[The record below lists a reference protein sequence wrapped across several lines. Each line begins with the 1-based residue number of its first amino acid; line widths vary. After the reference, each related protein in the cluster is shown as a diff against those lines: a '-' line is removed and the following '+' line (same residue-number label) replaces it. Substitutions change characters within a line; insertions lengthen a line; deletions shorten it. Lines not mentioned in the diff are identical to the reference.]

1 MKLKQIKLRK
11 YGRVTAKLLLVA
23 LLVASF
29 PVFKHKAQ
37 AASLTSMRAVASRL
51 AENTNSDYTIYF
63 VSPTGIQSG
72 EVDTI
77 VLTFSS
83 DYTLAAEAAAN
94 FDFAVGDSGTCTTA
108 VFTEETIATTASATE
123 WGVDV
128 TGDVVTF
135 TPETDDTHA
144 GGLCYRIEMG
154 TVATTGGTGA
164 ANTVQNGALDNDETI
179 IFSGDFDDTGTISL
193 DIISDDQVDIT
204 ATVDPTITFTIDD
217 NAIGFGTLSAATGRW
232 ATADATGANAVA
244 GNLPTAAN
252 VLTIATNAASGYAL
266 TYNGATLTSSG
277 GTIDV
282 ASITADSDGTPGTEQ
297 FGLALSTSGNATIA
311 GAYDRA
317 TNSDFAFVAST
328 TTTIAS
334 ETGPTATETFSVSY
348 LANISGS
355 TEAGAY
361 ATTLTYIAT
370 GTF

>member
-1 MKLKQIKLRK
+1 MKLKQMKLRK

-29 PVFKHKAQ
+29 PVFSHKAQ
-37 AASLTSMRAVASRL
+37 AASLTSMQAIASRL
-51 AENTNSDYTIYF
+51 QENTNSDYTIYF
-63 VSPTGIQSG
+63 VSPTGIQTG
-72 EVDTI
+72 GADTI
-77 VLTFSS
+77 ILTFSS
-83 DYTLAAEAAAN
+83 DFVLAAEAAAN
-94 FDFAVGDSGTCTTA
+94 FDFAVGSTGTCSSA
-108 VFTEETIATTASATE
+108 VFTEETVATTASGTE

-135 TPETDDTHA
+135 SPETDDVHA

-164 ANTVQNGALDNDETI
+164 ADTVQNGALDNDDTI
-179 IFSGDFDDTGTISL
+179 VFTGAFADTGTIAL

-217 NAIGFGTLSAATGRW
+217 NAIGFGTLTSATGRW
-232 ATADATGANAVA
+232 ATADATGTNASA
-244 GNLPTAAN
+244 TTPTAAN
-252 VLTIATNAASGYAL
+252 VLTIATNAASGWVL
-266 TYNGATLTSSG
+266 SYNGATLTSSG
-277 GTIDV
+277 GTISPATVDE
-282 ASITADSDGTPGTEQ
+282 DSDGSPGTEQ
-297 FGLALSTSGNATIA
+297 FGLGLSTNGDSTITTGYLRDGVA
-311 GAYDRA
+311 
-317 TNSDFAFVAST
+317 DFNFVAST

-334 ETGPTATETFSVSY
+334 EVVPTATETFSVSY
-348 LANISGS
+348 LANITGA